1 MEKKETKR
9 YALVEYL
16 GTVRREYSTKKE
28 YDELLRT
35 IEKYNN
41 RKTHKHFYGNITSEL
56 KDGKI
61 SVIVHIY
68 HRLSQKMGIS
78 DIDHFTEGFE
88 EDELINY
95 FSNVTSTKS
104 VEPDINICYFE
115 NKDAKDETQDE
126 VHYDRRIK
134 YLPILYKGDLPF
146 LDKEYIRKC
155 LIAHAR
161 NNDYGFFK
169 DLAKEFAPYKV
180 VEETIE
186 ELFSIVEKCK
196 YEGYAPTEMS
206 NVAYKLYNNLI
217 VERDREGRIIRL
229 PNGAYQISRRR
240 QRDFGFFIRDYN
252 MIDSRRKIP
261 TRYNK
266 RIKLEEETKLKL
278 TQKTKEE

>member
-16 GTVRREYSTKKE
+16 GTVRREYSTKEE
-28 YDELLRT
+28 YAELLKT

-68 HRLSQKMGIS
+68 HRLSQKMTIS

-88 EDELINY
+88 EDDLINY

-104 VEPDINICYFE
+104 GEPDINICYFE
-115 NKDAKDETQDE
+115 NKDAKDETPDE
-126 VHYDRRIK
+126 IHYERRIK

-146 LDKEYIRKC
+146 LDKEYVRKC

-180 VEETIE
+180 VEESIE
-186 ELFSIVEKCK
+186 ELFSIIEKCK
-196 YEGYAPTEMS
+196 YEGYTPTEMS
-206 NVAYKLYNNLI
+206 NAALKLYNNLI

-229 PNGAYQISRRR
+229 PNGTYQISRRR

-266 RIKLEEETKLKL
+266 RIKLEDDSKLKM
-278 TQKTKEE
+278 TQKPKEE

>member
-1 MEKKETKR
+1 MKIYDTHSDVFSNLYERHLNNEK
-9 YALVEYL
+9 
-16 GTVRREYSTKKE
+16 
-28 YDELLRT
+28 
-35 IEKYNN
+35 
-41 RKTHKHFYGNITSEL
+41 NIFATYHQDNMQKGEL
-56 KDGKI
+56 KG
-61 SVIVHIY
+61 
-68 HRLSQKMGIS
+68 GIWVVYS
-78 DIDHFTEGFE
+78 EHDFDVLEA
-88 EDELINY
+88 Y
-95 FSNVTSTKS
+95 
-104 VEPDINICYFE
+104 NI
-115 NKDAKDETQDE
+115 A
-126 VHYDRRIK
+126 
-134 YLPILYKGDLPF
+134 L
-146 LDKEYIRKC
+146 
-155 LIAHAR
+155 
-161 NNDYGFFK
+161 
-169 DLAKEFAPYKV
+169 KEFAPYKV

-196 YEGYAPTEMS
+196 YEGHTSTEMS